1 MHAVNQPIDSINFS
15 TRVTNVLGAVGVSRL
30 AELARY
36 EERDLYRL
44 PNLGK
49 KSIRE
54 IREVLEAHGLAFG
67 MPELTAPAEARTAKP
82 AMDPGDELRQSIARH
97 IPSLE
102 SASLAGCAAADN
114 HLGRIYLEG
123 LGVPRDYRK
132 ARVLFIRAARR
143 GCRLGDFNLAL
154 IYRIGY
160 GVRRSLAK
168 AERLMRRYE
177 RAP

>member
-1 MHAVNQPIDSINFS
+1 MQAGNQPIDSIGFS
-15 TRVTNVLGAVGVSRL
+15 TRVTNVIGSLGVTRL
-30 AELARY
+30 AELACF

-44 PNLGK
+44 ANMGK
-49 KSIRE
+49 KSVQE
-54 IREVLEAHGLAFG
+54 IRDVLTAHGLSFG
-67 MPELTAPAEARTAKP
+67 TPLPTTTIEARQTKTKS
-82 AMDPGDELRQSIARH
+82 DPEAVIRLCIARR
-97 IPSLE
+97 IPFLE

-123 LGVPRDYRK
+123 LGTPRDYRK
-132 ARVLFIRAARR
+132 ARVLFIRASRR

-177 RAP
+177 RAA

>member
-1 MHAVNQPIDSINFS
+1 MHAGNQPIDSIGFS
-15 TRVTNVLGAVGVSRL
+15 TRVTNVLGAVGLTRL
-30 AELARY
+30 AELARF
-36 EERDLYRL
+36 EERDLYRW

-54 IREVLEAHGLAFG
+54 IREVLEAHGLVFG
-67 MPELTAPAEARTAKP
+67 MHEVLVPAEVRKVKP
-82 AMDPGDELRQSIARH
+82 AVDPDEELRQSIARH
-97 IPSLE
+97 IPFLE
-102 SASLAGCAAADN
+102 SASLSGCAAADN

-177 RAP
+177 RAG